1 MSNNP
6 ILRIAVA
13 LLANFMLL
21 AFVLP
26 ALISAKSTLSVLLG
40 FAVGLAIIPLSYIF
54 IRQGVK

>member
-26 ALISAKSTLSVLLG
+26 ALISAKSTLFVLLG
-40 FAVGLAIIPLSYIF
+40 FGNYSSDLYIYSSRSQVAV
-54 IRQGVK
+54 